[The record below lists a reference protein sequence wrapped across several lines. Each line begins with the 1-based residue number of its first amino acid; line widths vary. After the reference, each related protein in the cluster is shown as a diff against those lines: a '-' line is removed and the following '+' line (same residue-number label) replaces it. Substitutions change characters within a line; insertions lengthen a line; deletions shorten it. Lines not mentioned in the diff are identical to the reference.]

1 MAIDRD
7 RCVTESSNNFSKL
20 WPGNVIESQWDGG
33 VSYRKIVALATLSIK
48 LYVNMCVEY
57 SLYFVLSLK
66 ACPIKT
72 SSQILYLTHSLRVW
86 LPLVKCSPGHERVWG
101 RNASTDRYD
110 LDMLMKVSSIWGEAW
125 TVIMNVLFFIC
136 AISKKLLSKLSFQ
149 YFPLKKLCCTLRFLP
164 FAVVVVYLW
173 PDKMPQ
179 DALGTCLT
187 VMVSNHA
194 AERFRLSSRKY
205 VETTTKWNL
214 GQNIIHE
221 LVLGLLLWLLYNCL
235 LVSCR

>member
-1 MAIDRD
+1 
-7 RCVTESSNNFSKL
+7 
-20 WPGNVIESQWDGG
+20 
-33 VSYRKIVALATLSIK
+33 
-48 LYVNMCVEY
+48 
-57 SLYFVLSLK
+57 
-66 ACPIKT
+66 
-72 SSQILYLTHSLRVW
+72 
-86 LPLVKCSPGHERVWG
+86 
-101 RNASTDRYD
+101 
-110 LDMLMKVSSIWGEAW
+110 MKVSSIWGEAW
-125 TVIMNVLFFIC
+125 TVIMNVPLFIC
-136 AISKKLLSKLSFQ
+136 EISKKLKSKLSIFPFEEVVL
-149 YFPLKKLCCTLRFLP
+149 YFTFPSSCSCCCLHVTR
-164 FAVVVVYLW
+164 
-173 PDKMPQ
+173 Q